1 MDKLAK
7 RKKPLT
13 DQKWTIILEK
23 RFGMD
28 YPYSWDPVNQE
39 FRAFY
44 GTDIGLSENTV
55 ILFFSQKRI
64 ALLLGAAEFSGED
77 PLFPSILLKDAI
89 QIKYRSTLTGEIRFG
104 SQLIVT
110 ELPIESFMVPKDGE
124 YFGLLDFLS
133 A

>member
-13 DQKWTIILEK
+13 DKKWSEIFEK

-44 GTDIGLSENTV
+44 GHDIGLSENAIV
-55 ILFFSQKRI
+55 LFFSQKRI
-64 ALLLGAAEFSGED
+64 ALLLGAAEFTGED
-77 PLFPSILLKDAI
+77 PLFPSILLKNAI
-89 QIKYRSTLTGEIRFG
+89 QIKYRCTLTGEIRFG
-104 SQLIVT
+104 SKLIVT
-110 ELPIESFMVPKDGE
+110 ELPINSFMVPKDGE